1 MVDSYISHFSKEIP
15 ASYAA
20 RAMRTLKKLQ
30 AKHQSEGQV
39 FSREERNQREKCEK
53 EHAIAS
59 ISG

>member
-1 MVDSYISHFSKEIP
+1 MAIDFHAKENRD
-15 ASYAA
+15 SYAA

-30 AKHQSEGQV
+30 AKYQSEGQV